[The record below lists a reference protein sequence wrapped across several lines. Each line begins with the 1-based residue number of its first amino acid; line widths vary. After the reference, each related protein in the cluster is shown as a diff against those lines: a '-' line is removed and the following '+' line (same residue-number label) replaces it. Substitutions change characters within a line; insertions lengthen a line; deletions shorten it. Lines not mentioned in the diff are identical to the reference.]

1 MDRSTLE
8 AYDQNA
14 ASFAEDWESQ
24 PSPDDIYDIVR
35 RFFRKGPTADIGCG
49 SGRDTAWLAQNGFA
63 ATGYDASEG
72 LLIEARRLHPD
83 LQFHHAALP
92 ELSGIAEASFANV
105 FCETV
110 IMHLPPDAI
119 APSVARLM
127 AVLQPEGT
135 LYLSWRVTEAHDK
148 RDEHGRLYAAF
159 DADLVLQALTTAKI
173 LLDEQRVSIS
183 SGKTV
188 RRVVARKV
196 AAVRT

>member
-24 PSPDDIYDIVR
+24 PSPDDIYDIAR
-35 RFFRKGPTADIGCG
+35 RFFGNGPTADIGCG

-63 ATGYDASEG
+63 ATGYDASGG
-72 LLIEARRLHPD
+72 LLTEARRLHPNI
-83 LQFHHAALP
+83 QFHHAALP
-92 ELSGIAEASFANV
+92 ELSGIAEANFANV

-119 APSVARLM
+119 AASVRRLM
-127 AVLQPEGT
+127 AILKPQGT
-135 LYLSWRVTEAHDK
+135 LYLSWRVTEGPDK
-148 RDEHGRLYAAF
+148 RDETGRLYAAF
-159 DADLVLQALTTAKI
+159 DADLVLRALSASTI
-173 LLDEQRVSIS
+173 LLDEQRVSVS

-188 RRVVARKV
+188 RRVVARKF
-196 AAVRT
+196 

>member
-8 AYDQNA
+8 AYEQNA
-14 ASFAEDWESQ
+14 ASFAEDWEAQ

-35 RFFRKGPTADIGCG
+35 RFFRERPTADIGCG

-72 LLIEARRLHPD
+72 LLAEARRLHPGITFR
-83 LQFHHAALP
+83 QAALP
-92 ELSGIAEASFANV
+92 ELSGIAEESLANV

-119 APSVARLM
+119 AASVARLM
-127 AVLQPEGT
+127 AILQPEGT
-135 LYLSWRVTEAHDK
+135 LYLSWRVTEGHDK
-148 RDEHGRLYAAF
+148 RDERGRLYAAF
-159 DADLVLQALTTAKI
+159 DADLVLQALTTARI

-188 RRVVARKV
+188 RRLVARKV
-196 AAVRT
+196 

>member
-14 ASFAEDWESQ
+14 AAFAEDWESQ
-24 PSPDDIYDIVR
+24 PSPDDIYDLVR
-35 RFFRKGPTADIGCG
+35 RFFGKERTADIGCG

-63 ATGYDASEG
+63 ATGFDASEG
-72 LLIEARRLHPD
+72 LLAEARRLHPNI
-83 LQFHHAALP
+83 QFHHAALP

-119 APSVARLM
+119 AASVQRLM
-127 AVLQPEGT
+127 AILKPQGT
-135 LYLSWRVTEAHDK
+135 LYLSWRVTEGPDK
-148 RDEHGRLYAAF
+148 RDERGRLYAAF
-159 DADLVLQALTTAKI
+159 DADLVLQALSASTI
-173 LLDEQRVSIS
+173 LLDEQRVSVS

-196 AAVRT
+196 

>member
-14 ASFAEDWESQ
+14 VSFAEDWESQ

-83 LQFHHAALP
+83 LQLHHAALP
-92 ELSGIAEASFANV
+92 ELSGIAEESLANV

-119 APSVARLM
+119 AASVARLM
-127 AVLQPEGT
+127 AILQPEGT
-135 LYLSWRVTEAHDK
+135 LYLSWRVTEGHDK
-148 RDEHGRLYAAF
+148 RDERGRLYAAF
-159 DADLVLQALTTAKI
+159 DADLVLRGLRASKI

-188 RRVVARKV
+188 RRLVARKV
-196 AAVRT
+196 

>member
-1 MDRSTLE
+1 MDRGTLQ

-14 ASFAEDWESQ
+14 ASFAHDWETQ
-24 PSPDDIYDIVR
+24 PSPDDIYEIVH
-35 RFFRKGPTADIGCG
+35 RFFGKGPTADIGCG

-72 LLIEARRLHPD
+72 LLAEARRLHPD
-83 LQFHHAALP
+83 LRFHHVALP
-92 ELSGIAEASFANV
+92 ELSGIAEQSFANV

-110 IMHLPPDAI
+110 IMHLPPAAI
-119 APSVARLM
+119 AASVERLM
-127 AVLQPEGT
+127 AILQPEGT
-135 LYLSWRVTEAHDK
+135 LYLSWRVTEGHDK

-159 DADLVLQALTTAKI
+159 DANLVLQPLTTTKI

-188 RRVVARKV
+188 RRIVARKV
-196 AAVRT
+196 

>member
-1 MDRSTLE
+1 MDRSTLR

-14 ASFAEDWESQ
+14 AAFADDWESQ

-35 RFFRKGPTADIGCG
+35 GFFREGPTADIGCG

-72 LLIEARRLHPD
+72 LLTEARRLHPNI
-83 LQFHHAALP
+83 QFHQAALP
-92 ELSGIAEASFANV
+92 ELSVIAEASFANV

-119 APSVARLM
+119 AASVQRLM
-127 AVLQPEGT
+127 AILKPQGT
-135 LYLSWRVTEAHDK
+135 LYLSWRVIEGPDK
-148 RDEHGRLYAAF
+148 RDETGRLYAAF
-159 DADLVLQALTTAKI
+159 NADLVLQALSASTI
-173 LLDEQRVSIS
+173 LLDEQRASVS

-196 AAVRT
+196 

>member
-1 MDRSTLE
+1 MDRSTLR

-14 ASFAEDWESQ
+14 AAFAEDWESQ

-35 RFFRKGPTADIGCG
+35 RFFGKGPTADIGCG
-49 SGRDTAWLAQNGFA
+49 SGRDTAWLVQNGFA

-83 LQFHHAALP
+83 LRFHQAALP
-92 ELSGIAEASFANV
+92 ELSPIADESLINV

-119 APSVARLM
+119 TASVRRLT
-127 AVLQPEGT
+127 AILKPQGT
-135 LYLSWRVTEAHDK
+135 LYLSWRVTEGPDK
-148 RDEHGRLYAAF
+148 RDETGRLYAAF
-159 DADLVLQALTTAKI
+159 DADLVLQALSASKI
-173 LLDEQRVSIS
+173 LLDEQRVSVS

-188 RRVVARKV
+188 RRVVASKF
-196 AAVRT
+196 